1 MKTRTRLT
9 ILAAA
14 SIVVTGTATV
24 RGEMRITPPSVM
36 DDALLSITI
45 SDFHG
50 AIDGLGTTAAQVSP
64 MMNATTIKSL
74 LGMQLGDPMLSGIAA
89 GKGLAV
95 VALDPQTAFAVIE
108 LSAAQVPA
116 YTNKLGTMGMQCQ
129 YSQGVLV
136 VAKTL
141 PALAKGTRA
150 AASVR
155 RALLAK
161 RSPTIRIGTQPAAYI
176 AANAEQ
182 VQAMLKQMTASMEKG
197 MKVQAQMQGQTA
209 PAPQSTVK
217 ILEGEVRVLLSLLK
231 QVEAMEIVIAPT
243 DGALQANQ
251 VMKPVAGSRVAALIN
266 APKQNKWNPKVQS
279 GAAGSAAFMIDFL
292 VENTDALAA
301 FISDETEQLASE
313 MALEADSVEKISAYM
328 QKCMGICGGTVSES
342 ILGGTSPG
350 LNLDYVMEISSEKA
364 ALGLLKNMEADLKAT
379 GFMDFYDS
387 MGMPISFT
395 FKEKVRRHKG
405 VDIHQF
411 RTTFSLDQMP
421 AMQRQQ
427 MEAMNFTDM
436 MYEVAILDGIM
447 AYAMGDT
454 KVESIIDRI
463 KSGSTGSSTLAARKV
478 FPAGGFYYGD
488 TDIGRY
494 MAFVSKMMPKMPNNP
509 MPFDSIGIALQGA
522 PPITSA
528 GHAGGGLVQWSTS
541 IPGGLL
547 AKIGQAAMAIQMQK
561 MQQQM
566 KAPAQQ

>member
-1 MKTRTRLT
+1 
-9 ILAAA
+9 
-14 SIVVTGTATV
+14 
-24 RGEMRITPPSVM
+24 
-36 DDALLSITI
+36 
-45 SDFHG
+45 
-50 AIDGLGTTAAQVSP
+50 
-64 MMNATTIKSL
+64 
-74 LGMQLGDPMLSGIAA
+74 
-89 GKGLAV
+89 
-95 VALDPQTAFAVIE
+95 
-108 LSAAQVPA
+108 
-116 YTNKLGTMGMQCQ
+116 
-129 YSQGVLV
+129 
-136 VAKTL
+136 
-141 PALAKGTRA
+141 
-150 AASVR
+150 
-155 RALLAK
+155 
-161 RSPTIRIGTQPAAYI
+161 
-176 AANAEQ
+176 
-182 VQAMLKQMTASMEKG
+182 
-197 MKVQAQMQGQTA
+197 
-209 PAPQSTVK
+209 
-217 ILEGEVRVLLSLLK
+217 
-231 QVEAMEIVIAPT
+231 
-243 DGALQANQ
+243 
-251 VMKPVAGSRVAALIN
+251 
-266 APKQNKWNPKVQS
+266 
-279 GAAGSAAFMIDFL
+279 
-292 VENTDALAA
+292 
-301 FISDETEQLASE
+301 
-313 MALEADSVEKISAYM
+313 M